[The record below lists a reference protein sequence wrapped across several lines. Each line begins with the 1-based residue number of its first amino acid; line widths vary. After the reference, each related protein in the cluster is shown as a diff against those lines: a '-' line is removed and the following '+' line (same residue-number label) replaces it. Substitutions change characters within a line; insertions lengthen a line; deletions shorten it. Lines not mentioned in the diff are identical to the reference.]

1 MTKAELHQQAAAQI
15 EEQTARERLLSAA
28 VDSSDDAII
37 LQKLDGTIIAWNRAA
52 EQLFEYPAEDAMG
65 RTTEFIA
72 PPERHDELYGILEKL
87 RKGEPIKHFETVRV
101 SRAGRRIDVS
111 LSISPVRL
119 PDGTL
124 IGSAKIARD
133 VTARKAEDE
142 RFRLAIEASPD
153 GMLMTDAMGIIQLI
167 NAETERLFGYDR
179 DELVGQ
185 QIDML
190 LPERAR
196 AAHAGSRAAFIAD
209 PSARRMGAGRDLFAR
224 RKDGT
229 EFPVEVGLNPFKT
242 RDGLMV
248 LAALIDI
255 TERKK
260 AEDAIAAFTE
270 DLKRSNAELEEFAYI
285 AAHDLQEPLR
295 MVASYTELLASRYAG
310 QLDERADKYIH
321 YAVDGAK
328 RMKGLINDLLTY
340 SRVGSQGKPL
350 GAVDTER
357 VLQLVIQQMKVL
369 IGEASAQVVFDDAL
383 PPVMADDVQLGQLF
397 QNLIGNAIKFRSD
410 DAPHITITASR
421 QGALWEFAVADN
433 GIGMAPEHAGRI
445 FQMFQ
450 RLHERGR
457 YEGSGI
463 GLAVSKKIVERHGG
477 RIWFESELGKG
488 TTFHFTLKAVPG
500 GSA

>member
-1 MTKAELHQQAAAQI
+1 
-15 EEQTARERLLSAA
+15 
-28 VDSSDDAII
+28 
-37 LQKLDGTIIAWNRAA
+37 
-52 EQLFEYPAEDAMG
+52 
-65 RTTEFIA
+65 
-72 PPERHDELYGILEKL
+72 
-87 RKGEPIKHFETVRV
+87 
-101 SRAGRRIDVS
+101 
-111 LSISPVRL
+111 
-119 PDGTL
+119 
-124 IGSAKIARD
+124 
-133 VTARKAEDE
+133 
-142 RFRLAIEASPD
+142 
-153 GMLMTDAMGIIQLI
+153 
-167 NAETERLFGYDR
+167 
-179 DELVGQ
+179 
-185 QIDML
+185 
-190 LPERAR
+190 
-196 AAHAGSRAAFIAD
+196 
-209 PSARRMGAGRDLFAR
+209 
-224 RKDGT
+224 
-229 EFPVEVGLNPFKT
+229 
-242 RDGLMV
+242 
-248 LAALIDI
+248 
-255 TERKK
+255 
-260 AEDAIAAFTE
+260 
-270 DLKRSNAELEEFAYI
+270 
-285 AAHDLQEPLR
+285 